1 MLLAPMNVN
10 GRPNS
15 DVVRPSIGA
24 MDITKRD
31 PDEWTVDFGLMEM
44 EQAAP
49 YELPFEY
56 IRANILPVRQERRD
70 DYRGK
75 WWQYAR
81 PRVELRDALANCER
95 QVVSPR
101 HSKYR
106 VFARIAS
113 AYLADDSTVV
123 FARSD
128 DYFFGVLYSRLH
140 EVWALKLGTRLETE
154 AALHAYD
161 LFRDFSFP
169 SAESG
174 AGAGDR

>member
-31 PDEWTVDFGLMEM
+31 PDKWTVDFGLMEM
-44 EQAAP
+44 DQAAP

-56 IRANILPVRQERRD
+56 IRANILPARRDRRD

-81 PRVELRDALANCER
+81 PRIELREALANCER

-101 HSKYR
+101 HSKHR
-106 VFARIAS
+106 VFARLAS
-113 AYLADDSTVV
+113 AYLADDSTIV

-128 DYFFGVLYSRLH
+128 DYFFGVLHSRLH
-140 EVWALKLGTRLETE
+140 EVWALRLGTRL
-154 AALHAYD
+154 
-161 LFRDFSFP
+161 
-169 SAESG
+169 
-174 AGAGDR
+174 